1 MTSLTFDVS
10 DDLIAA
16 LDELASGVGAT
27 RAGVAREMLELGI
40 ALMAPGSHMSPVPGV
55 AGAFQP
61 MILEK

>member
-1 MTSLTFDVS
+1 MTTLLIDVS
-10 DDLIAA
+10 DDLLAA

-40 ALMAPGSHMSPVPGV
+40 ALMAPASNMQPVPGV

-61 MILEK
+61 LILEK